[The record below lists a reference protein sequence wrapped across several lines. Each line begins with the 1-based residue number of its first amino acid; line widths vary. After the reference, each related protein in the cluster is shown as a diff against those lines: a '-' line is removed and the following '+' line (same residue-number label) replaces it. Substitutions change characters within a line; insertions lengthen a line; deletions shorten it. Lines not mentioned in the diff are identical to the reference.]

1 MPVADWERAYWYK
14 INDTHSGSFKLYPD
28 KEAYLRDMAELT
40 EFCGKA
46 TSDGITMVDLVEG
59 TVLGEN

>member
-1 MPVADWERAYWYK
+1 
-14 INDTHSGSFKLYPD
+14 
-28 KEAYLRDMAELT
+28 MAELN

-59 TVLGEN
+59 TALGEKWVPKPSYKQKKAPAELTEGL

>member
-1 MPVADWERAYWYK
+1 L
-14 INDTHSGSFKLYPD
+14 TLYTD
-28 KEAYLRDMAELT
+28 KEAYLRDMAELN

-59 TVLGEN
+59 TALGENWVPKPSYKQKKAPAELTEGL

>member
-1 MPVADWERAYWYK
+1 M
-14 INDTHSGSFKLYPD
+14 THYTD
-28 KEAYLRDMAELT
+28 KEAYLRDMAELN

-59 TVLGEN
+59 TALGENWVPKPSYKQKKAPAELTEGL